1 MQLGNLNLLILKSIS
16 KSEKYG
22 LEIID
27 DISQETNGQVIVKQP
42 SLYSGLRRLEQRGL
56 ITSRWEDSD
65 IGGRRHY
72 YSITNLGKTELA
84 AHTSNDA
91 NAENA
96 APAPKVEEPAQA
108 DVTPNEIPTE
118 NIFASSNDQIQSEDE
133 KTVSELEQSVFDDE
147 QPAGYTQQNYFDQV
161 EAQEEKKEET
171 ASEFS
176 EYQPELD
183 ADDTKRKTF
192 SDKMRDYV
200 EPENNYDEY
209 KMQEDKPAQEDV
221 VADEQVVEPENKNA
235 ESDIIENAQKV
246 VNSYSE
252 PQDTV
257 VEYVRA
263 KETSNDEI
271 NYKDLLGDLD
281 ADLNNNEEENKDQPA
296 EEQTIN
302 LEDVENASITAPQQD
317 QEQTVNEAPR
327 QKSAYEKELE
337 QILLSSKT
345 DDATH
350 NLTIKET
357 DRMAEVNR
365 RYGDGTVSINP
376 DEVVEDETF
385 DENIHKISSKDVG
398 FTYLNQDDITVKPYK
413 KANKKAANTGL
424 FLNVNKYNLVRASIM
439 FVLMALE
446 LAALY
451 FIGKSCGLFSGIGT
465 TTVVLFSVSISIV
478 ALYYLITLIYTI
490 PNFSKKIKIETISF
504 AKDFLY
510 RFIMFAFVVLFVF
523 GLNIFMGMPNTASWL
538 IPCVLTSNILI
549 SWIVGIIAYHTK
561 AFHA

>member
-27 DISQETNGQVIVKQP
+27 DIAQETNNQVVVKQP

-72 YSITNLGKTELA
+72 YSITNLGRTELA
-84 AHTSNDA
+84 SHSNSEFVV
-91 NAENA
+91 ENTT
-96 APAPKVEEPAQA
+96 PEKNVEAKEEIKQEEV
-108 DVTPNEIPTE
+108 VTPNEIPTE
-118 NIFASSNDQIQSEDE
+118 NVFAANEEVKAEDE
-133 KTVSELEQSVFDDE
+133 KTVSQLEQSVFNDE
-147 QPAGYTQQNYFDQV
+147 EPAGYEQQTLFSQVDQPA
-161 EAQEEKKEET
+161 EEEK
-171 ASEFS
+171 AEFS
-176 EYQPELD
+176 EYQPEQD

-209 KMQEDKPAQEDV
+209 KMQETVKQE
-221 VADEQVVEPENKNA
+221 EIVEETPVKEENNA
-235 ESDIIENAQKV
+235 ESDIIENAQKIA
-246 VNSYSE
+246 NNYNE

-257 VEYVRA
+257 VEYVSA
-263 KETSNDEI
+263 KESANDEI

-281 ADLNNNEEENKDQPA
+281 ADLNNTETTEQPA
-296 EEQTIN
+296 EEQTVN
-302 LEDVENASITAPQQD
+302 VENIENTSTTAPQET
-317 QEQTVNEAPR
+317 EQQKEEAPR

-337 QILLSSKT
+337 QILISSEA

-357 DRMAEVNR
+357 DRIAEVNR
-365 RYGDGTVSINP
+365 RYGDSTVTVNA

-413 KANKKAANTGL
+413 KANKKAAKTGL
-424 FLNVNKYNLVRASIM
+424 FININKFNLVRASIM

-446 LAALY
+446 LTLLY
-451 FIGKSCGLFSGIGT
+451 FVGNANGLFSGISST
-465 TTVVLFSVSISIV
+465 AIVLFSVSTAITV
-478 ALYYLITLIYTI
+478 LYYLITLIYTI
-490 PNFSKKIKIETISF
+490 PNFSKKVKTETISF

-510 RFIMFAFVVLFVF
+510 RFIMFAFVVLFIF

-549 SWIVGIIAYHTK
+549 SWVVGIIAYHTK
-561 AFHA
+561 SFHA